1 MPKFTPPP
9 VEEGI
14 EISHGLWRYFKINKG
29 VSVYVDGTVV
39 TSTRFPYQADIGT
52 HDFFYLGGYV
62 HDITAA
68 EALTLT
74 NAGYGA
80 YITP

>member
-14 EISHGLWRYFKINKG
+14 EHSHGLWRFFKINKG

-39 TSTRFPYQADIGT
+39 TQSRFPYLDDLTA
-52 HDFFYLGGYV
+52 HDHYYLGGYV
-62 HDITAA
+62 HDITSA
-68 EALTLT
+68 EATILT